1 MINLKN
7 IKNLSKIF
15 ILDNDQY
22 LNLIDK
28 KNKTINKKS
37 AMAWIILILIFAISW
52 ISQMAMKELI
62 KVGKP
67 EIFLNGYFLFMQILI
82 IIQSIM
88 LCTNIFYFSKDIEDI
103 LYLPMKPI
111 EILISKINTLIF
123 ILYNTETIFG
133 LIPFIIYGIYTNMEL
148 LFYIKLIIVL
158 LIFPIFSAV
167 IVSIFMICL
176 INILKFVKNKDL
188 LQIVTSFILIGL
200 VIGAMFLGV
209 KYILNSGIEGNELSS
224 ILQTINDN
232 IIKIN
237 KYFIVINP
245 ATNILKNNNIFFNSF
260 KLLIYNIIAII
271 PFIFIG
277 KKLYLNQLLKTRI
290 YTKNK
295 KIVENKINKKIKKNK
310 IGWAY
315 IKKEFKMLFK
325 NPLFF
330 IQCVYPVIIFA
341 ITILVMLFI
350 FIPRC
355 RYMLTLEEYKDL
367 ASNIKFN
374 IEAVCIILGMLQIIG
389 LFNWTSIT
397 AFSREGRSC
406 FTIKYLPIDLYKQF
420 IYKNIPQILINS
432 VISIFLIILLYYE
445 IPEISINYMFII
457 FIISFLLYCINSFI
471 LVLIDLIK
479 PKIKW
484 ESQYELLKNNH
495 NKLLQYVLIVFNILF
510 LIYIKNIFEKTEL
523 NFALLIL
530 LLILIV
536 IFIIMNLLIKKF
548 KNKILKKIS

>member
-1 MINLKN
+1 MINFNK

-37 AMAWIILILIFAISW
+37 FMAWIILILIFAISW
-52 ISQMAMKELI
+52 LSQMAMKGLI

-103 LYLPMKPI
+103 LFLPIKPI

-133 LIPFIIYGIYTNMEL
+133 LIPFIIYGIYTNMGL
-148 LFYIKLIIVL
+148 LFYIRLIIVL

-200 VIGAMFLGV
+200 VMGAMFSGI

-224 ILQTINDN
+224 ILNTINDN

-245 ATNILKNNNIFFNSF
+245 CTNILKNNNIFFNSF
-260 KLLIYNIIAII
+260 KLLIYNIIIFI

-277 KKLYLNQLLKTRI
+277 KKFYLNQLLKTRI

-295 KIVENKINKKIKKNK
+295 KIFKNKINKKIKKNK
-310 IGWAY
+310 TGFAY

-341 ITILVMLFI
+341 ITIFAMLFI
-350 FIPRC
+350 LIPRF
-355 RYMLTLEEYKDL
+355 RYMLTLDEYKDL
-367 ASNIKFN
+367 ANNIKFD
-374 IEAVCIILGMLQIIG
+374 IEVMCIILGLLQVIG

-397 AFSREGRSC
+397 AFSREGKSSY
-406 FTIKYLPIDLYKQF
+406 TIKYLPINLYKQF
-420 IYKNIPQILINS
+420 IYKNIPQIFTNTIISIS
-432 VISIFLIILLYYE
+432 VILLLHFK
-445 IPEISINYMFII
+445 IPEISVKYMFII

-471 LVLIDLIK
+471 LVLIDLIN
-479 PKIKW
+479 PKINW

-495 NKLLQYVLIVFNILF
+495 NKLLQYVLIVLNILF
-510 LIYIKNIFEKTEL
+510 LIYIKNIFEETEL
-523 NFALLIL
+523 NLAISIL
-530 LLILIV
+530 LLILILF
-536 IFIIMNLLIKKF
+536 FIIINLIINKY
-548 KNKILKKIS
+548 KNKIFRKIN

>member
-1 MINLKN
+1 MINFNN

-37 AMAWIILILIFAISW
+37 FMAWIILILIFAISW
-52 ISQMAMKELI
+52 LSQMAMKGLI

-103 LYLPMKPI
+103 LFLPIKPI

-123 ILYNTETIFG
+123 ILYNTETILG
-133 LIPFIIYGIYTNMEL
+133 LIPFSIYGIYTNMGL
-148 LFYIKLIIVL
+148 LFYIRLIIVL

-200 VIGAMFLGV
+200 VMGAMFSGI

-224 ILQTINDN
+224 ILNTIDDN

-245 ATNILKNNNIFFNSF
+245 CTNILKNNNIFFNSF
-260 KLLIYNIIAII
+260 KLLIYNIIIFI
-271 PFIFIG
+271 PFLFIG
-277 KKLYLNQLLKTRI
+277 KKFYLNQLLKTRI

-295 KIVENKINKKIKKNK
+295 KIFKNKINKKIKKNK
-310 IGWAY
+310 TGFAY

-341 ITILVMLFI
+341 ITIFAMLFI
-350 FIPRC
+350 LIPRF
-355 RYMLTLEEYKDL
+355 RYMLTLDEYKDL
-367 ASNIKFN
+367 AKNIKFD
-374 IEAVCIILGMLQIIG
+374 IEVMCIILGLLQVIG
-389 LFNWTSIT
+389 LFNRTSIT
-397 AFSREGRSC
+397 AFSREGKSSY
-406 FTIKYLPIDLYKQF
+406 TIKYLPINLYKQF
-420 IYKNIPQILINS
+420 IYKNIPQIFTNTIISIS
-432 VISIFLIILLYYE
+432 VILLLHFK
-445 IPEISINYMFII
+445 IPEISVKYMFII

-471 LVLIDLIK
+471 LVLIDLIN
-479 PKIKW
+479 PKINW

-495 NKLLQYVLIVFNILF
+495 NKLLQYVLIVLNILF
-510 LIYIKNIFEKTEL
+510 LIYIKNIFEETEL
-523 NFALLIL
+523 NLAIFIL
-530 LLILIV
+530 LLILILF
-536 IFIIMNLLIKKF
+536 FIIINLIINKY
-548 KNKILKKIS
+548 KNKIFRKIN